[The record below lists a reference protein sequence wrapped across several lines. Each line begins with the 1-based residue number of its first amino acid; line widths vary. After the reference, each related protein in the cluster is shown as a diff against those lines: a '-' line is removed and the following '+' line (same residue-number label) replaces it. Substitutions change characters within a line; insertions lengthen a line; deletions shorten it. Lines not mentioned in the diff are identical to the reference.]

1 MTRRDGAEGDGTNAR
16 WGWMAR
22 NRQIDTLQQAVKQRV
37 RTSDEERKLA
47 LIRVKKG
54 KTEDDVW
61 TVIMHPGG
69 IQR

>member
-1 MTRRDGAEGDGTNAR
+1 MENRGESAEWQEKKIEVDEERWSRGRRNQ
-16 WGWMAR
+16 
-22 NRQIDTLQQAVKQRV
+22 RQVH
-37 RTSDEERKLA
+37 TSDEECKLT

-61 TVIMHPGG
+61 TVVMHPGG